1 MRLTT
6 RVPRMLRMA
15 TASAVILTAL
25 SSCVHE
31 WPEEAEE
38 RDVTLTVTHDIDWD
52 YLHTTY
58 SSLSAAR
65 SESQASAR
73 YILRAYPKGTT
84 QFVVAEKVVSRPVFD
99 RGDFT
104 TVFTLPAG
112 EYDIYVWGDA
122 DDGTGDG
129 IYYAA
134 GEFGAIRHSDG
145 EYRGNTEDRDAFE
158 GMVTVSVPR
167 SDELEVP
174 VSGTVEMHRPLAAYA
189 FIATDLREFT
199 ESEASRT
206 RTKGTAARTDDS
218 RADGIDLTD
227 YTARIRYP
235 AYLPSEYNMFTSH
248 PTDSR
253 QGVTF
258 TGSVTRLNDDEALIG
273 FDHLFVN
280 GSESAVNVSID
291 ILDKEGA
298 VVASVKP
305 VNVPTRRGRATIV
318 RGEFLTSSASG
329 GTVINPE
336 FFGEFN
342 IPI

>member
-1 MRLTT
+1 MK
-6 RVPRMLRMA
+6 
-15 TASAVILTAL
+15 LTAHITHIVAPVAML
-25 SSCVHE
+25 FLFGSCVHE
-31 WPEEAEE
+31 WPEEAEK
-38 RDVTLTVTHDIDWD
+38 RDVTLTVTHDIEWD

-58 SSLSAAR
+58 TSLMAAR

-84 QFVVAEKVVSRPVFD
+84 QFVVAEQVVSRPLFD

-122 DDGTGDG
+122 DDGTGG
-129 IYYAA
+129 GVYYTADD
-134 GEFGAIRHSDG
+134 FGSIRHSARDY
-145 EYRGNTEDRDAFE
+145 EGNTEDRVAFE

-206 RTKGTAARTDDS
+206 RSKGSSARTDDS
-218 RADGIDLTD
+218 RADAIDLTE
-227 YTARIRYP
+227 YTARMRYP

-253 QGVTF
+253 QGVMF

-280 GSESAVNVSID
+280 GTESAVNVSFD
-291 ILDKEGA
+291 ILDKEGT
-298 VVASVKP
+298 VVASVP
-305 VNVPTRRGRATIV
+305 AVNVPTRRGRATIV

-342 IPI
+342 VPI